1 MITIFKNIFSKEP
14 NYISVEA
21 ALKRIQEG
29 KSKSTVSEIRATIDK
44 EKANKIKLN
53 LPSVC
58 FSGKFGADRTDVQ
71 LIAHSGY
78 IVLDFDNVFELR
90 DKQNE
95 IISHPLVGLVLLV
108 TG

>member
-44 EKANKIKLN
+44 EKANK
-53 LPSVC
+53 
-58 FSGKFGADRTDVQ
+58 GRYHG
-71 LIAHSGY
+71 
-78 IVLDFDNVFELR
+78 
-90 DKQNE
+90 
-95 IISHPLVGLVLLV
+95 
-108 TG
+108 

>member
-53 LPSVC
+53 FFFHFFTSYC
-58 FSGKFGADRTDVQ
+58 
-71 LIAHSGY
+71 Y
-78 IVLDFDNVFELR
+78 LR
-90 DKQNE
+90 R
-95 IISHPLVGLVLLV
+95 
-108 TG
+108 